1 MVRSTAAALGLFLAL
16 VLGARAAAATQS
28 RIAVLQPD
36 EELLRAVS
44 LALSAWGL
52 QTLRSDASFPSST
65 LPEAVRM
72 ASHLAEQLDVEALV
86 WVTRL
91 EQGSLIWVF
100 DAATGDMTMRRL
112 PESSPFDSAAA
123 AAVALSVKTALR
135 STAVAPPSERLVSRD
150 GLRAEH
156 LEAPEPT
163 PVRANRA
170 ATVELGAVGH
180 WLARDTLAL
189 ELRLAGSLWFRKER
203 KLGLTL
209 GASWSPGLAI
219 DVPAYRG
226 RYRDFSAFGRACY
239 RPIQASIVSTT
250 IAFGGALHWT
260 ALDGTLVAD
269 GSERGAQRVS
279 ASLDLEA
286 SIAASVAGP
295 FYLGAVFGGSYLP
308 AYPRYLIAGQPI
320 FSPAQLTA
328 YLGAFSGVAVF

>member
-1 MVRSTAAALGLFLAL
+1 MVRSTAAVLGLLL
-16 VLGARAAAATQS
+16 VLLLGARGAAATQP

-65 LPEAVRM
+65 LPEAVRL
-72 ASHLAEQLDVEALV
+72 ASHLAQQLEVEALV

-150 GLRAEH
+150 GLPTERAETQH
-156 LEAPEPT
+156 TSLQ
-163 PVRANRA
+163 ANRA

-180 WLARDTLAL
+180 WFARDALAL
-189 ELRLAGSLWFRKER
+189 ELRLAGSLWFRTER
-203 KLGLTL
+203 DLGLSL

-219 DVPAYRG
+219 ESPAYRG
-226 RYRDFSAFGRACY
+226 RYRDFNAFGRACY
-239 RPIQASIVSTT
+239 RPIQTSIVVTT
-250 IAFGGALHWT
+250 VALGGALHWT
-260 ALDGTLVAD
+260 ALDGTLISD
-269 GSERGAQRVS
+269 GSERGVQRVS
-279 ASLDLEA
+279 ASVDLEA
-286 SIAASVAGP
+286 SIATSLSGP

-308 AYPRYLIAGQPI
+308 AYPRYLVAGEPI
-320 FSPAQLTA
+320 FSPAQVTA
-328 YLGAFSGVAVF
+328 YLGAFSGVALF